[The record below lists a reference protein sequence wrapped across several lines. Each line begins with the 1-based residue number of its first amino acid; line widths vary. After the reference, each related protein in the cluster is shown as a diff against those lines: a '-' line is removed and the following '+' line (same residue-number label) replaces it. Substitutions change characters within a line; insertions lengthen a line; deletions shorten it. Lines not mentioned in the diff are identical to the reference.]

1 MAEEASK
8 LRGLEA
14 RVAALETKFN
24 FLLQFMRR
32 WTEREEEKKKA
43 TISKRQKEIY
53 PALSL
58 SKAAQTLPTPR
69 RPAFHIPRPS
79 RTEPRQFQPLP
90 IPVLQ
95 LYALLIKK
103 KMITPVNQRTR
114 IGPQPKDYNKDL
126 TCEYHQGEVGH
137 TVENCRVLRHR
148 IQDLLDQGV
157 LKFRIEGVI
166 NTIGAEK
173 DEEVDIT
180 STRIPWEPLFHEL
193 KKRGLLP
200 APRAPKESTEAGTC
214 QYHPGAR
221 DHNLQGCEEFKKEV
235 AGLITKGLIR
245 RRGEQPERDCMT
257 IDQLRLSP
265 YEKTNFQ
272 ARMERIEEDF
282 EKFCVRKKER
292 KSWGNSHQP
301 HHWKCP
307 GPIQWSSVMLPKKR
321 SCFRQLRKKIPWN
334 YGMKVISTRESQ
346 PKTKEEVVGNL
357 TSGLGGITR
366 SGRCYTPEELEK
378 RRKEAGKAVEDPV
391 TNNEG
396 SRGRGRRFPPNHQE
410 KALLKVLNEAYVP
423 EDITGPSFENMV
435 TSILV
440 TNQLTFSDDELPPEG
455 RGHTKALYISV
466 KTNDRV
472 VSRVL
477 IDNGSALNVCPLST
491 LEKLD
496 IDPTRVRVNSMVVR
510 AFDGTRREVL
520 GEIDLPVEIG
530 PQVYDIN
537 FQVLRIDSPYNLLL
551 GRPWLHTAGAVP
563 SSLHQKMKLI
573 IGNQL
578 VTILAEE
585 PISIYNDGEIPYIDG
600 CAPEE
605 ASFHS
610 FEFVTV
616 IHRVA
621 AVEPRLSKAGIMVAK
636 EFVKAGFQPGQG
648 LGYANQGRTTIVTL
662 EGNKD
667 KYGLGYTP
675 TRRDRQMA
683 YEARRQRAAAKLKGE
698 KWPERRIAIPHIRTT
713 FPASAMFQ
721 VDEGDVDELALLFTE
736 DLNVNAITT
745 EGDSAAFPVHADQHE
760 EIDLEDFLDEEN
772 LKGYRIDEETLDEDT
787 WEDDDLPDLLPH
799 LMVPRGL
806 DTLEFEIFCEHGDPE
821 SHLRKYREKMALHT
835 NNEFLMISTFHE
847 SLPECAVTW
856 FYQLK
861 NLACWG
867 DLAKAFLDRYRHN
880 IKAPPPN
887 LITTAV
893 AEEEDAGP
901 MVEGLSIHTIAGE
914 EDSTTTP
921 PTRHCQQGEEVKT
934 WTCVPLLQRVS
945 SSNEI
950 TRKTSNDP
958 HVSKIDN
965 KTDCS
970 LDNIDNSDEEIEL
983 PSDILEALERQDEG
997 SKPNIEE
1004 LEIVNLANEG
1014 EEPREVKIGTRCAAE
1029 QKEALIAL
1037 LREFHE
1043 IFAWSYQDMPGLD
1056 TDIVV
1061 HKIPL
1066 KPECKP
1072 VKQAL
1077 RRMKPEVILKI
1088 KEEVE
1093 KQLKAGFLST
1103 VTYSDWVAN
1112 IVPVPKKDG
1121 KVRMCVDYRDLNRAS
1136 PKDNFPLP
1144 HIDTLVDNTAT
1155 NVVFSFMDGFSGYNQ
1170 IKMAEEDKSKTAF
1183 VTHWGTFVYDVMP
1196 FGLKNAGATYQ
1207 RAMVTLFH
1215 DMIHHEIEV
1224 YVDDMIAKS
1233 RTAQDH
1239 LTDLRKLFQRL
1250 KKYQLRL
1257 NPNKCAFGVTSGKLL
1272 GFIVSGR
1279 GIEIDP
1285 AKVQAIRSMPAPKD
1299 RERDPKLLGKEFN
1312 YIARFIAQLTATC
1325 EPLFK
1330 LLRKDVKIKWTED
1343 CQKAFD
1349 KIKEY
1354 LLNPPILVPP
1364 TPGRPLILY
1373 LTVQEA
1379 SMGCMLGQQDETG
1392 KKEQAIYYL
1401 SKKFTEPETRYL
1413 LVEKTCCALAWA
1425 SKKLRQYMLY
1435 YTTWLV
1441 SRMDPIKYIFEKPAL
1456 TGKIARWQITR
1467 PEQLELM
1474 DSEFPDED
1482 VMIVEEDNQG
1492 RWKLYFD
1499 GAANAVGSG
1508 IGAVLVSPKGQQ
1520 TPIAVKLGFDCTNNM
1535 TEYEACIV
1543 GLQAALEF
1551 GAYELEVF
1559 GDSLLIVSQT
1569 NGEWQARDP
1578 KLIPYQR
1585 YISRLI
1591 PKFKYVTFTYTPRA
1605 HNHFADALATL
1616 ASLIKLVEGDDVRP
1630 LRIETRDIPAY
1641 CVCIEECMNVE
1652 AEIDDKPWYYDIK
1665 RFIQDREYPSR
1676 ATENEKKYIRRM
1688 AFQGTASD
1696 MSRRA
1701 INARCIRTA
1710 RTHLPKYL
1718 HTMASPWPF
1727 SAWGMDVI
1735 GAITPKASNG
1745 HEFILVAI
1753 DYFTKWVEACSFKNV
1768 TQVAVTRFVKNNI
1781 ICRYGMPEMLIT
1793 DNASNLNNRMMDQL
1807 CQQFKI
1813 QHHNSAP
1820 YRPKMNGAVEAAN
1833 KNVKKILSK
1842 MTETYKDWHE
1852 HLPYALCAYRT
1863 SVRTSVG
1870 ATPYSL
1876 VYGMEAVLPVEVE
1889 IPSLRILSQT
1899 QLEEAEWA
1907 QARYEQLN
1915 FIDEKEIGGTVPR
1928 TALPETDRKSL
1939 QQEGSTSHFPTRR
1952 SRSEEEEYGPI
1963 RSTRKVRTII

>member
-24 FLLQFMRR
+24 FLLQFIRR

-90 IPVLQ
+90 IPVPQ
-95 LYALLIKK
+95 LYTLLD
-103 KMITPVNQRTR
+103 QEEDDYAC
-114 IGPQPKDYNKDL
+114 QPEDA
-126 TCEYHQGEVGH
+126 
-137 TVENCRVLRHR
+137 VLRHR

-180 STRIPWEPLFHEL
+180 STKIPWEPLFHEL

-235 AGLITKGLIR
+235 AALTR
-245 RRGEQPERDCMT
+245 RQT
-257 IDQLRLSP
+257 S
-265 YEKTNFQ
+265 K

-282 EKFCVRKKER
+282 EKFCERKKEELG
-292 KSWGNSHQP
+292 KLTPATPLEMS
-301 HHWKCP
+301 
-307 GPIQWSSVMLPKKR
+307 GPDPV
-321 SCFRQLRKKIPWN
+321 
-334 YGMKVISTRESQ
+334 VIRYA
-346 PKTKEEVVGNL
+346 TKEKVVL
-357 TSGLGGITR
+357 QTASVSAVQSSEKVPSVVIQVPQPFPYQDSKRIPL
-366 SGRCYTPEELEK
+366 ELWDEILSLLLASESH
-378 RRKEAGKAVEDPV
+378 R
-391 TNNEG
+391 
-396 SRGRGRRFPPNHQE
+396 

-466 KTNDRV
+466 KTNDRI

-648 LGYANQGRTTIVTL
+648 MDWGIPRPEGIVRWPMKPGGKEL
-662 EGNKD
+662 
-667 KYGLGYTP
+667 
-675 TRRDRQMA
+675 
-683 YEARRQRAAAKLKGE
+683 QRSSKERNG
-698 KWPERRIAIPHIRTT
+698 PERKMVIPHIRTT

-745 EGDSAAFPVHADQHE
+745 EGDSAAFPIHADQHE

-772 LKGYRIDEETLDEDT
+772 LKGYRIEEETLDEDT

-799 LMVPRGL
+799 LDGSTRARDPGIRDILRAWRPGISSTEPTRVRG
-806 DTLEFEIFCEHGDPE
+806 
-821 SHLRKYREKMALHT
+821 HLVLSAEEY
-835 NNEFLMISTFHE
+835 
-847 SLPECAVTW
+847 
-856 FYQLK
+856 
-861 NLACWG
+861 ACWG
-867 DLAKAFLDRYRHN
+867 DLARAFLDRYQCNRKAATPPAKDPDNATIAEEGEEPSRHHRQA
-880 IKAPPPN
+880 I
-887 LITTAV
+887 ITTAV
-893 AEEEDAGP
+893 AEEEYAGP

-921 PTRHCQQGEEVKT
+921 PTRHCQQGEGRLHAKPQT
-934 WTCVPLLQRVS
+934 IP
-945 SSNEI
+945 
-950 TRKTSNDP
+950 TSPKLTTKRN
-958 HVSKIDN
+958 
-965 KTDCS
+965 CS

-983 PSDILEALERQDEG
+983 PNDILEALERQDEG

-1004 LEIVNLANEG
+1004 LEIVNLADKG

-1183 VTHWGTFVYDVMP
+1183 ITHWGTFVYDVMP

-1285 AKVQAIRSMPAPKD
+1285 AKTA
-1299 RERDPKLLGKEFN
+1299 REP
-1312 YIARFIAQLTATC
+1312 
-1325 EPLFK
+1325 
-1330 LLRKDVKIKWTED
+1330 
-1343 CQKAFD
+1343 FD

-1441 SRMDPIKYIFEKPAL
+1441 SRNGPDQAIKGQA
-1456 TGKIARWQITR
+1456 IADYLADY
-1467 PEQLELM
+1467 PSEQLELM

-1482 VMIVEEDNQG
+1482 VMTVDEDNHG

-1543 GLQAALEF
+1543 
-1551 GAYELEVF
+1551 
-1559 GDSLLIVSQT
+1559 VSQT

-1585 YISRLI
+1585 YISRLV

-1652 AEIDDKPWYYDIK
+1652 AEIDNKPWRLTDMSSYWWPSTILPSGW
-1665 RFIQDREYPSR
+1665 RHVPSR
-1676 ATENEKKYIRRM
+1676 
-1688 AFQGTASD
+1688 
-1696 MSRRA
+1696 MSLKSR
-1701 INARCIRTA
+1701 
-1710 RTHLPKYL
+1710 
-1718 HTMASPWPF
+1718 SP
-1727 SAWGMDVI
+1727 G
-1735 GAITPKASNG
+1735 
-1745 HEFILVAI
+1745 
-1753 DYFTKWVEACSFKNV
+1753 
-1768 TQVAVTRFVKNNI
+1768 FVKNNI

-1907 QARYEQLN
+1907 SSPLYQRRIERAYNKKAR
-1915 FIDEKEIGGTVPR
+1915 PR
-1928 TALPETDRKSL
+1928 TFQPGDLVLKKRNMALSDPRGKFAPSY
-1939 QQEGSTSHFPTRR
+1939 EGPYVVKKAFSGGAIILADMDGEEFR
-1952 SRSEEEEYGPI
+1952 SPI
-1963 RSTRKVRTII
+1963 NSDSVIKYHV

>member
-1 MAEEASK
+1 MEHENPPFSLHTRGDRGGRASASPVIQYPFDFLREDETGMIIGPFRKQNSKLCHTMLHIVIFAFTIKWRRKASK

-79 RTEPRQFQPLP
+79 RTEPRQVPATANPSPTTICLADQEEDDYARQPEDAYRATAQR
-90 IPVLQ
+90 LQ
-95 LYALLIKK
+95 
-103 KMITPVNQRTR
+103 QR
-114 IGPQPKDYNKDL
+114 PDL
-126 TCEYHQGEVGH
+126 
-137 TVENCRVLRHR
+137 
-148 IQDLLDQGV
+148 
-157 LKFRIEGVI
+157 IEGVI

-282 EKFCVRKKER
+282 EKF
-292 KSWGNSHQP
+292 
-301 HHWKCP
+301 
-307 GPIQWSSVMLPKKR
+307 SSVSAVQSSEKVP
-321 SCFRQLRKKIPWN
+321 SVVIQVPQPFPYQDSKKIPWN
-334 YGMKVISTRESQ
+334 YGMKKRQVLHS
-346 PKTKEEVVGNL
+346 
-357 TSGLGGITR
+357 
-366 SGRCYTPEELEK
+366 PEELEK

-391 TNNEG
+391 KTKAAEEEAADFLRIIK
-396 SRGRGRRFPPNHQE
+396 SSEYSIVKQLSKMPSHISVLSLLLASESHR

-578 VTILAEE
+578 IVQSWDHGSQGIRQGGVSAWARFRL
-585 PISIYNDGEIPYIDG
+585 
-600 CAPEE
+600 C
-605 ASFHS
+605 
-610 FEFVTV
+610 
-616 IHRVA
+616 
-621 AVEPRLSKAGIMVAK
+621 EPRKNHNCDPGGKQRQGMDWGIPRPEGIVRWPMKPGGKELQRSSK
-636 EFVKAGFQPGQG
+636 ERNG
-648 LGYANQGRTTIVTL
+648 L
-662 EGNKD
+662 K
-667 KYGLGYTP
+667 
-675 TRRDRQMA
+675 
-683 YEARRQRAAAKLKGE
+683 
-698 KWPERRIAIPHIRTT
+698 RRIAIPHIRTT

-821 SHLRKYREKMALHT
+821 SHLRKVRGHLVLSAE
-835 NNEFLMISTFHE
+835 E
-847 SLPECAVTW
+847 SCLLGRFGESFP
-856 FYQLK
+856 
-861 NLACWG
+861 G
-867 DLAKAFLDRYRHN
+867 P
-880 IKAPPPN
+880 IPPQHQG
-887 LITTAV
+887 TTTKPHHHHV

-901 MVEGLSIHTIAGE
+901 MVEGLSIHTIAPRRRI
-914 EDSTTTP
+914 P
-921 PTRHCQQGEEVKT
+921 PPHHRPATANREKKSRRGLAYHCYS
-934 WTCVPLLQRVS
+934 VS
-945 SSNEI
+945 QVVMSKRI

-1072 VKQAL
+1072 VKASTATDEARSHFEDQGRGGKAIEGRFPKHSNL
-1077 RRMKPEVILKI
+1077 FGLGSQYSPGA
-1088 KEEVE
+1088 EEGR
-1093 KQLKAGFLST
+1093 KT
-1103 VTYSDWVAN
+1103 
-1112 IVPVPKKDG
+1112 
-1121 KVRMCVDYRDLNRAS
+1121 
-1136 PKDNFPLP
+1136 
-1144 HIDTLVDNTAT
+1144 T

-1285 AKVQAIRSMPAPKD
+1285 AK
-1299 RERDPKLLGKEFN
+1299 
-1312 YIARFIAQLTATC
+1312 LTATC

-1413 LVEKTCCALAWA
+1413 LVEEDVLRTGLGLQEAETVHAL
-1425 SKKLRQYMLY
+1425 LHH
-1435 YTTWLV
+1435 LV
-1441 SRMDPIKYIFEKPAL
+1441 
-1456 TGKIARWQITR
+1456 
-1467 PEQLELM
+1467 
-1474 DSEFPDED
+1474 EFPDED
-1482 VMIVEEDNQG
+1482 VMTVEEDNQG

-1569 NGEWQARDP
+1569 NGEWQGPGSQAHP
-1578 KLIPYQR
+1578 VYQR
-1585 YISRLI
+1585 YISRLS
-1591 PKFKYVTFTYTPRA
+1591 PKVQVCHLHIHPKSSQSLSP
-1605 HNHFADALATL
+1605 DALATL

-1688 AFQGTASD
+1688 AFQFLPE
-1696 MSRRA
+1696 RRDSVQSELMTPPLLA
-1701 INARCIRTA
+1701 IHVQTCHKCQMYQNSKNA
-1710 RTHLPKYL
+1710 PPQYL

-1768 TQVAVTRFVKNNI
+1768 TQVAVTR
-1781 ICRYGMPEMLIT
+1781 Y
-1793 DNASNLNNRMMDQL
+1793 ASSSR
-1807 CQQFKI
+1807 F

-1863 SVRTSVG
+1863 WKKPNG
-1870 ATPYSL
+1870 PK
-1876 VYGMEAVLPVEVE
+1876 P
-1889 IPSLRILSQT
+1889 
-1899 QLEEAEWA
+1899 
-1907 QARYEQLN
+1907 RYEQLN
-1915 FIDEKEIGGTVPR
+1915 FIDEKRLAALCHGQLYQRRIERAYNKKARPR
-1928 TALPETDRKSL
+1928 TFQPGDLVLKKRNMALSDPRGKFAPSY
-1939 QQEGSTSHFPTRR
+1939 EGPYVVKKAFSGGAIILADMDGEEFR
-1952 SRSEEEEYGPI
+1952 SPI
-1963 RSTRKVRTII
+1963 NSDSVIKYHV

>member
-1 MAEEASK
+1 MTKDTSEAEPEGHSNTNATPPRPPTPPKPEGKDSQLDSK
-8 LRGLEA
+8 IDSLEEKIRLIQGLNSFGNTDFSSMSWFPNMTVPPKFKAPEFEKYNGRGDPMIHLQIRMVLTVEEDLSLEGTGRHLPGSI
-14 RVAALETKFN
+14 RVQLPNSSGSVRPSKDG
-24 FLLQFMRR
+24 
-32 WTEREEEKKKA
+32 EEEQRRPSGNMPKEPLLRPDDRDYKMQFFVDLIPVGERIEDALKTKKIVDMTALMALAEQAAKKA
-43 TISKRQKEIY
+43 PTKRKEGDVQMIGRSNGR
-53 PALSL
+53 PR
-58 SKAAQTLPTPR
+58 QVLPT
-69 RPAFHIPRPS
+69 FTMQSVQPRPTPTPAPTQVPAPAPAPQMPA
-79 RTEPRQFQPLP
+79 RPVGNQPNDNRWPRKEPRQFTPLP
-90 IPVLQ
+90 MPMTELYPILIEKNLISPTIPRPYNGAPRKDFNQELNLHRVQ
-95 LYALLIKK
+95 DLIDHGILKFEGLPNITTNPLPNHPEGGVNMVEIEEGNEERILWRRLFYTLEKK
-103 KMITPVNQRTR
+103 RHITPLEAPP
-114 IGPQPKDYNKDL
+114 GPSTGDA
-126 TCEYHQGEVGH
+126 CEYH
-137 TVENCRVLRHR
+137 
-148 IQDLLDQGV
+148 
-157 LKFRIEGVI
+157 
-166 NTIGAEK
+166 
-173 DEEVDIT
+173 
-180 STRIPWEPLFHEL
+180 S
-193 KKRGLLP
+193 
-200 APRAPKESTEAGTC
+200 
-214 QYHPGAR
+214 GAR
-221 DHNLQGCEEFKKEV
+221 GHSLECCEEFKKKITNLMEN
-235 AGLITKGLIR
+235 GLVGREEI
-245 RRGEQPERDCMT
+245 PSER
-257 IDQLRLSP
+257 
-265 YEKTNFQ
+265 
-272 ARMERIEEDF
+272 
-282 EKFCVRKKER
+282 
-292 KSWGNSHQP
+292 SHQP
-301 HHWKCP
+301 EDPSDFDWYAE
-307 GPIQWSSVMLPKKR
+307 L
-321 SCFRQLRKKIPWN
+321 
-334 YGMKVISTRESQ
+334 
-346 PKTKEEVVGNL
+346 NL
-357 TSGLGGITR
+357 DDI
-366 SGRCYTPEELEK
+366 
-378 RRKEAGKAVEDPV
+378 VED
-391 TNNEG
+391 EMD
-396 SRGRGRRFPPNHQE
+396 
-410 KALLKVLNEAYVP
+410 L
-423 EDITGPSFENMV
+423 
-435 TSILV
+435 
-440 TNQLTFSDDELPPEG
+440 
-455 RGHTKALYISV
+455 
-466 KTNDRV
+466 
-472 VSRVL
+472 
-477 IDNGSALNVCPLST
+477 DNL
-491 LEKLD
+491 
-496 IDPTRVRVNSMVVR
+496 
-510 AFDGTRREVL
+510 
-520 GEIDLPVEIG
+520 
-530 PQVYDIN
+530 Q
-537 FQVLRIDSPYNLLL
+537 
-551 GRPWLHTAGAVP
+551 
-563 SSLHQKMKLI
+563 
-573 IGNQL
+573 
-578 VTILAEE
+578 
-585 PISIYNDGEIPYIDG
+585 
-600 CAPEE
+600 
-605 ASFHS
+605 
-610 FEFVTV
+610 
-616 IHRVA
+616 
-621 AVEPRLSKAGIMVAK
+621 
-636 EFVKAGFQPGQG
+636 
-648 LGYANQGRTTIVTL
+648 
-662 EGNKD
+662 
-667 KYGLGYTP
+667 
-675 TRRDRQMA
+675 
-683 YEARRQRAAAKLKGE
+683 
-698 KWPERRIAIPHIRTT
+698 
-713 FPASAMFQ
+713 
-721 VDEGDVDELALLFTE
+721 DEGADWGYFMEDDTDEWKDVDFTKLFQFTY
-736 DLNVNAITT
+736 LIVPP
-745 EGDSAAFPVHADQHE
+745 GF
-760 EIDLEDFLDEEN
+760 
-772 LKGYRIDEETLDEDT
+772 ET
-787 WEDDDLPDLLPH
+787 P
-799 LMVPRGL
+799 
-806 DTLEFEIFCEHGDPE
+806 EFEIFYENGDPE
-821 SHLRKYREKMALHT
+821 VHLQKYGEKMALHLE
-835 NNEFLMISTFHE
+835 NELLMISVFPE
-847 SLPECAVTW
+847 SLSKQAAAWKMKSPTSSLTREWDEVIVE
-856 FYQLK
+856 
-861 NLACWG
+861 
-867 DLAKAFLDRYRHN
+867 
-880 IKAPPPN
+880 IKEEPSVLSLPA
-887 LITTAV
+887 LTEG
-893 AEEEDAGP
+893 EEE
-901 MVEGLSIHTIAGE
+901 
-914 EDSTTTP
+914 
-921 PTRHCQQGEEVKT
+921 EEVKPLPPAKDPDNAT
-934 WTCVPLLQRVS
+934 IAEEGEGATQGTTAKQSSPPPLLKK
-945 SSNEI
+945 NM
-950 TRKTSNDP
+950 
-958 HVSKIDN
+958 
-965 KTDCS
+965 
-970 LDNIDNSDEEIEL
+970 L
-983 PSDILEALERQDEG
+983 ALWL
-997 SKPNIEE
+997 K
-1004 LEIVNLANEG
+1004 
-1014 EEPREVKIGTRCAAE
+1014 EPREVKIGTRCAAE

-1183 VTHWGTFVYDVMP
+1183 ITHWGTFVYDVMP

-1285 AKVQAIRSMPAPKD
+1285 AKVQAIRSMPAPKTEKEI
-1299 RERDPKLLGKEFN
+1299 RSFLGRIN

-1343 CQKAFD
+1343 CQRAFD

-1456 TGKIARWQITR
+1456 TGKIARWQVLLSEFDILFVAR
-1467 PEQLELM
+1467 KAIKGQAIADYLADYPSEQLELM

-1482 VMIVEEDNQG
+1482 VMTVDEDNHG

-1585 YISRLI
+1585 YISRLV

-1652 AEIDDKPWYYDIK
+1652 AEIDNKPWYYDIK

-1676 ATENEKKYIRRM
+1676 ATENEKKVHQKDGLPEMHAGLMGAHANGPFLARKIM
-1688 AFQGTASD
+1688 
-1696 MSRRA
+1696 RA
-1701 INARCIRTA
+1701 GYYWLTMERDCIRHVQTCHKCQMYQNSKNA
-1710 RTHLPKYL
+1710 PPQYL

-1781 ICRYGMPEMLIT
+1781 ICRYGMPEDAHHRQCFQPKQPHDGSAMPAVQ
-1793 DNASNLNNRMMDQL
+1793 DPAPQL
-1807 CQQFKI
+1807 CSIPSEDERSPPALRFVCLPNVSEDI
-1813 QHHNSAP
+1813 RWSHPLLSGVWDGSSTTSRSGDPFFENPVTNSAG
-1820 YRPKMNGAVEAAN
+1820 RSLNGPK
-1833 KNVKKILSK
+1833 
-1842 MTETYKDWHE
+1842 
-1852 HLPYALCAYRT
+1852 P
-1863 SVRTSVG
+1863 
-1870 ATPYSL
+1870 
-1876 VYGMEAVLPVEVE
+1876 
-1889 IPSLRILSQT
+1889 
-1899 QLEEAEWA
+1899 
-1907 QARYEQLN
+1907 RYEQLN
-1915 FIDEKEIGGTVPR
+1915 FIDEKRLAALCHGQLYQRRIERAYNKKARPR
-1928 TALPETDRKSL
+1928 TFQPGDLVLKKRNMALSDPRGKFAPSY
-1939 QQEGSTSHFPTRR
+1939 EGPYVVKKAFSGGAIILADMDGEEFR
-1952 SRSEEEEYGPI
+1952 SPI
-1963 RSTRKVRTII
+1963 NSDSVIKYHV

>member
-1 MAEEASK
+1 MAGETSGPGPSEQEI
-8 LRGLEA
+8 RM
-14 RVAALETKFN
+14 VALERKFDE
-24 FLLQFMRR
+24 LLSFVQLIAKRN
-32 WTEREEEKKKA
+32 TEDENQRKEDDKDTSEAEPEGHSNTNATPPRPPTPPKPEGKDSQLDSKIDSLEEKIRLIQGLNSFGNTDFSSMSWFPNMTVPPKFKAPEFEKYNGRGDPMIHLQMYCRKMAPYADNEPLLIQTFQDTLTGNAAEWYSQLKKISHWKELADTFLAQYGFNSQIAPDRFDLQRMEKKSNENLQGICPKFFVDLIPVGDRIEDALKTKKIVDMTALMALAEQAAKKA
-43 TISKRQKEIY
+43 PTKRKEGDVQMIGRNNGR
-53 PALSL
+53 PR
-58 SKAAQTLPTPR
+58 QVLPTFTMQP
-69 RPAFHIPRPS
+69 IQPRPIQAPAPTQAPAPAPAPQMPA
-79 RTEPRQFQPLP
+79 RPEGNQPNDNRWLRKEPRQFTPLP
-90 IPVLQ
+90 MPMTE
-95 LYALLIKK
+95 LYPILIEKSLISPIVPK
-103 KMITPVNQRTR
+103 PYN
-114 IGPQPKDYNKDL
+114 GPQRRDFNPNSACDF
-126 TCEYHQGEVGH
+126 HFGEVGH
-137 TVENCRVLRHR
+137 TVENCGQLRHR
-148 IQDLLDQGV
+148 VQDLIDHGV
-157 LKFRIEGVI
+157 LKFEGLPNITTNPLPKHPEGGVNMVEVEEGNEESI
-166 NTIGAEK
+166 AWRRLFYTLEKQKHITPLDAPPGPSTGDSCEYHSGARGHSLDFVNQMTPPSSTGTRRSIWMTSWKTRWISITYK
-173 DEEVDIT
+173 DEEADWGYFMEDDTDEWRDVD
-180 STRIPWEPLFHEL
+180 L
-193 KKRGLLP
+193 
-200 APRAPKESTEAGTC
+200 TEFF
-214 QYHPGAR
+214 QFPYLIVPPG
-221 DHNLQGCEEFKKEV
+221 
-235 AGLITKGLIR
+235 
-245 RRGEQPERDCMT
+245 
-257 IDQLRLSP
+257 
-265 YEKTNFQ
+265 
-272 ARMERIEEDF
+272 
-282 EKFCVRKKER
+282 
-292 KSWGNSHQP
+292 
-301 HHWKCP
+301 
-307 GPIQWSSVMLPKKR
+307 
-321 SCFRQLRKKIPWN
+321 
-334 YGMKVISTRESQ
+334 
-346 PKTKEEVVGNL
+346 
-357 TSGLGGITR
+357 
-366 SGRCYTPEELEK
+366 
-378 RRKEAGKAVEDPV
+378 
-391 TNNEG
+391 
-396 SRGRGRRFPPNHQE
+396 
-410 KALLKVLNEAYVP
+410 
-423 EDITGPSFENMV
+423 
-435 TSILV
+435 
-440 TNQLTFSDDELPPEG
+440 
-455 RGHTKALYISV
+455 
-466 KTNDRV
+466 
-472 VSRVL
+472 
-477 IDNGSALNVCPLST
+477 
-491 LEKLD
+491 
-496 IDPTRVRVNSMVVR
+496 
-510 AFDGTRREVL
+510 
-520 GEIDLPVEIG
+520 
-530 PQVYDIN
+530 
-537 FQVLRIDSPYNLLL
+537 
-551 GRPWLHTAGAVP
+551 
-563 SSLHQKMKLI
+563 
-573 IGNQL
+573 
-578 VTILAEE
+578 
-585 PISIYNDGEIPYIDG
+585 
-600 CAPEE
+600 
-605 ASFHS
+605 
-610 FEFVTV
+610 FVT
-616 IHRVA
+616 
-621 AVEPRLSKAGIMVAK
+621 P
-636 EFVKAGFQPGQG
+636 
-648 LGYANQGRTTIVTL
+648 
-662 EGNKD
+662 
-667 KYGLGYTP
+667 
-675 TRRDRQMA
+675 
-683 YEARRQRAAAKLKGE
+683 
-698 KWPERRIAIPHIRTT
+698 
-713 FPASAMFQ
+713 
-721 VDEGDVDELALLFTE
+721 
-736 DLNVNAITT
+736 
-745 EGDSAAFPVHADQHE
+745 
-760 EIDLEDFLDEEN
+760 
-772 LKGYRIDEETLDEDT
+772 
-787 WEDDDLPDLLPH
+787 
-799 LMVPRGL
+799 
-806 DTLEFEIFCEHGDPE
+806 EFEIFYEDGDPE
-821 SHLRKYREKMALHT
+821 VHLQKYGEKMALHLE
-835 NNEFLMISTFHE
+835 NELLMISVFPE
-847 SLPECAVTW
+847 SLSKQTAAW
-856 FYQLK
+856 FYQLR
-861 NLACWG
+861 NLTGWD
-867 DLAKAFLDRYRHN
+867 DLVRVFLERYRFNPHSILEYLGLKKDEEPYIIPDPGRKKRKSSRHHQPKN
-880 IKAPPPN
+880 PATSSPPP
-887 LITTAV
+887 L

-901 MVEGLSIHTIAGE
+901 MVEGFEHPHHCTGGGGFHHHTTDPPLPTGRRSQDVDLRTIA
-914 EDSTTTP
+914 TA
-921 PTRHCQQGEEVKT
+921 C
-934 WTCVPLLQRVS
+934 L
-945 SSNEI
+945 EI

-1056 TDIVV
+1056 TDIV
-1061 HKIPL
+1061 
-1066 KPECKP
+1066 
-1072 VKQAL
+1072 
-1077 RRMKPEVILKI
+1077 I

-1215 DMIHHEIEV
+1215 DMIHHEIE
-1224 YVDDMIAKS
+1224 
-1233 RTAQDH
+1233 
-1239 LTDLRKLFQRL
+1239 
-1250 KKYQLRL
+1250 KYQLRL

-1285 AKVQAIRSMPAPKD
+1285 AKVQAIRSMPAPKTEKEI
-1299 RERDPKLLGKEFN
+1299 RSFLGRIN

-1441 SRMDPIKYIFEKPAL
+1441 SRMDPIKRSRDKA
-1456 TGKIARWQITR
+1456 IADYLADY
-1467 PEQLELM
+1467 PSEQLELM

-1482 VMIVEEDNQG
+1482 VMTVEEDNQG

-1569 NGEWQARDP
+1569 NGEWQGSG
-1578 KLIPYQR
+1578 IP
-1585 YISRLI
+1585 SSS
-1591 PKFKYVTFTYTPRA
+1591 P

-1688 AFQGTASD
+1688 AFQFFLSGEILYKRTHDATLLRCVD
-1696 MSRRA
+1696 AEEANRLIQEMHAGLMGAHANGPFLARKIMRA
-1701 INARCIRTA
+1701 GYYWLTMERDCIRHVQTCHKCQMYQNSKNA
-1710 RTHLPKYL
+1710 PPQYL

-1745 HEFILVAI
+1745 HEFIL
-1753 DYFTKWVEACSFKNV
+1753 
-1768 TQVAVTRFVKNNI
+1768 VTRFVKNNI

-1915 FIDEKEIGGTVPR
+1915 FIDEKR
-1928 TALPETDRKSL
+1928 LAALCHGQLYQRTDRKSL

>member
-1 MAEEASK
+1 MAGETSGPGPSEQEI
-8 LRGLEA
+8 RM
-14 RVAALETKFN
+14 VALERKFDELLSFVQLIAKRN
-24 FLLQFMRR
+24 TDDENQRKEDDKDTSEAEPEGHSNTNATPPRPPTPPKPEGKDSQLDSKIDSLEEKIRLIQGLNSFGNTDFSSMSWFPNMTVPPKFKAPEFEKYNGRGDPMIHLQMYCRKMAPYADNEPLLIQTFQDTLTGNAAEWYSQLKKISHWKELADTFLAQYGFNSQIAPDRFDLQRMEKKSNETFREYAQR
-32 WTEREEEKKKA
+32 WREKAARARPPLDEREMIKIFVDTLKNPYFDRMMGLQMQFFVDLIPVGERIEDALKTKKIVDMTALMALAEQAAKKA
-43 TISKRQKEIY
+43 PTKRKEGDVQMIGRSNGR
-53 PALSL
+53 PR
-58 SKAAQTLPTPR
+58 QILPT
-69 RPAFHIPRPS
+69 FTMQSVQPRPTPTPAPTQVPAPAPAPQVPA
-79 RTEPRQFQPLP
+79 RPVGNQPNDNRWPRKELRQFTPLP
-90 IPVLQ
+90 MPLTE
-95 LYALLIKK
+95 LYPILIEKSL
-103 KMITPVNQRTR
+103 ISPIVPRPYN
-114 IGPQPKDYNKDL
+114 GPQRRDFNPNS
-126 TCEYHQGEVGH
+126 TCDFHFGEVGH
-137 TVENCRVLRHR
+137 TVENCGQLKHRV
-148 IQDLLDQGV
+148 QDLIDHGV
-157 LKFRIEGVI
+157 LKFEGLPNITTNPLPNHPEGGVNMVEIEEGNEERI
-166 NTIGAEK
+166 AW
-173 DEEVDIT
+173 
-180 STRIPWEPLFHEL
+180 RRLFYTLE
-193 KKRGLLP
+193 KKRHITPLD
-200 APRAPKESTEAGTC
+200 APPGPSTGDACE
-214 QYHPGAR
+214 YHSGAR
-221 DHNLQGCEEFKKEV
+221 GHSLECCEEFKKKITNLMEN
-235 AGLITKGLIR
+235 GLVGR
-245 RRGEQPERDCMT
+245 
-257 IDQLRLSP
+257 
-265 YEKTNFQ
+265 
-272 ARMERIEEDF
+272 EEIP
-282 EKFCVRKKER
+282 
-292 KSWGNSHQP
+292 S
-301 HHWKCP
+301 
-307 GPIQWSSVMLPKKR
+307 KR
-321 SCFRQLRKKIPWN
+321 SRQPDDPSEFDWYAEI
-334 YGMKVISTRESQ
+334 
-346 PKTKEEVVGNL
+346 NL
-357 TSGLGGITR
+357 DDI
-366 SGRCYTPEELEK
+366 
-378 RRKEAGKAVEDPV
+378 VED
-391 TNNEG
+391 EMD
-396 SRGRGRRFPPNHQE
+396 
-410 KALLKVLNEAYVP
+410 L
-423 EDITGPSFENMV
+423 
-435 TSILV
+435 
-440 TNQLTFSDDELPPEG
+440 
-455 RGHTKALYISV
+455 
-466 KTNDRV
+466 
-472 VSRVL
+472 
-477 IDNGSALNVCPLST
+477 DNLQ
-491 LEKLD
+491 D
-496 IDPTRVRVNSMVVR
+496 
-510 AFDGTRREVL
+510 
-520 GEIDLPVEIG
+520 
-530 PQVYDIN
+530 
-537 FQVLRIDSPYNLLL
+537 
-551 GRPWLHTAGAVP
+551 
-563 SSLHQKMKLI
+563 
-573 IGNQL
+573 
-578 VTILAEE
+578 
-585 PISIYNDGEIPYIDG
+585 
-600 CAPEE
+600 EE
-605 ASFHS
+605 ADWGYFMEDDTDEWRDVD
-610 FEFVTV
+610 FTEFFQFPCLIVPPGFVT
-616 IHRVA
+616 
-621 AVEPRLSKAGIMVAK
+621 P
-636 EFVKAGFQPGQG
+636 
-648 LGYANQGRTTIVTL
+648 
-662 EGNKD
+662 
-667 KYGLGYTP
+667 
-675 TRRDRQMA
+675 
-683 YEARRQRAAAKLKGE
+683 
-698 KWPERRIAIPHIRTT
+698 
-713 FPASAMFQ
+713 
-721 VDEGDVDELALLFTE
+721 
-736 DLNVNAITT
+736 
-745 EGDSAAFPVHADQHE
+745 
-760 EIDLEDFLDEEN
+760 
-772 LKGYRIDEETLDEDT
+772 
-787 WEDDDLPDLLPH
+787 
-799 LMVPRGL
+799 
-806 DTLEFEIFCEHGDPE
+806 EFEIFYEDGDPE
-821 SHLRKYREKMALHT
+821 LRNLTGWDDLVRV
-835 NNEFLMISTFHE
+835 FLE
-847 SLPECAVTW
+847 
-856 FYQLK
+856 
-861 NLACWG
+861 
-867 DLAKAFLDRYRHN
+867 RYRFNPHSILEYLGLKKDEEPYIIPDPGVGEVIVE
-880 IKAPPPN
+880 IKEEPRACHPYQALTEGRRKKRKVEHPHHCRGGGFHHHTTDPPLPTGRRSQDVD
-887 LITTAV
+887 LR
-893 AEEEDAGP
+893 
-901 MVEGLSIHTIAGE
+901 TIA
-914 EDSTTTP
+914 TA
-921 PTRHCQQGEEVKT
+921 CLEVAMSK
-934 WTCVPLLQRVS
+934 R
-945 SSNEI
+945 I

-983 PSDILEALERQDEG
+983 PNDILEALERQDEG

-1004 LEIVNLANEG
+1004 LEIVNLADKG

-1077 RRMKPEVILKI
+1077 RRNEARSHFEDQGRGGKAIEGRFPKHSNLFGLGSQYSPGA
-1088 KEEVE
+1088 E
-1093 KQLKAGFLST
+1093 KGRKT
-1103 VTYSDWVAN
+1103 
-1112 IVPVPKKDG
+1112 
-1121 KVRMCVDYRDLNRAS
+1121 
-1136 PKDNFPLP
+1136 
-1144 HIDTLVDNTAT
+1144 T

-1183 VTHWGTFVYDVMP
+1183 ITHWGTFVYDVMP

-1239 LTDLRKLFQRL
+1239 LTDLRKFVPTTEEVSAPIEPEQVL
-1250 KKYQLRL
+1250 LR
-1257 NPNKCAFGVTSGKLL
+1257 
-1272 GFIVSGR
+1272 
-1279 GIEIDP
+1279 
-1285 AKVQAIRSMPAPKD
+1285 
-1299 RERDPKLLGKEFN
+1299 
-1312 YIARFIAQLTATC
+1312 TC

-1343 CQKAFD
+1343 CQRAFD

-1456 TGKIARWQITR
+1456 TGKIARWQVLLSEFDILFVAR
-1467 PEQLELM
+1467 KAIKGQAIADYLADYPSEQLELM

-1482 VMIVEEDNQG
+1482 VMTVDEDNHG

-1543 GLQAALEF
+1543 
-1551 GAYELEVF
+1551 
-1559 GDSLLIVSQT
+1559 VSQT

-1585 YISRLI
+1585 YISRLV

-1652 AEIDDKPWYYDIK
+1652 AEIDNKPWYYDIK
-1665 RFIQDREYPSR
+1665 HFIQDREYPPR

-1688 AFQGTASD
+1688 AFQFFLSGEILYKRTHDATLLRCVDAEEANRLIQEMHAGLMGAHANGPFLARKIMRAGLLLVDNGERTASD

-1701 INARCIRTA
+1701 INAR
-1710 RTHLPKYL
+1710 
-1718 HTMASPWPF
+1718 S
-1727 SAWGMDVI
+1727 
-1735 GAITPKASNG
+1735 
-1745 HEFILVAI
+1745 I

-1915 FIDEKEIGGTVPR
+1915 FIDEKRLAALCHGQLYQRRIERAYNKKARPR
-1928 TALPETDRKSL
+1928 TFQPGDLVLKKRNMALSDPRGKFAPSY
-1939 QQEGSTSHFPTRR
+1939 EGPYVVKKAFSGGAIILADMDGEEFR
-1952 SRSEEEEYGPI
+1952 SPI
-1963 RSTRKVRTII
+1963 NSDSVIKYHV

>member
-1 MAEEASK
+1 
-8 LRGLEA
+8 
-14 RVAALETKFN
+14 
-24 FLLQFMRR
+24 
-32 WTEREEEKKKA
+32 
-43 TISKRQKEIY
+43 
-53 PALSL
+53 
-58 SKAAQTLPTPR
+58 
-69 RPAFHIPRPS
+69 
-79 RTEPRQFQPLP
+79 
-90 IPVLQ
+90 
-95 LYALLIKK
+95 
-103 KMITPVNQRTR
+103 
-114 IGPQPKDYNKDL
+114 
-126 TCEYHQGEVGH
+126 
-137 TVENCRVLRHR
+137 
-148 IQDLLDQGV
+148 
-157 LKFRIEGVI
+157 
-166 NTIGAEK
+166 
-173 DEEVDIT
+173 
-180 STRIPWEPLFHEL
+180 
-193 KKRGLLP
+193 
-200 APRAPKESTEAGTC
+200 
-214 QYHPGAR
+214 
-221 DHNLQGCEEFKKEV
+221 
-235 AGLITKGLIR
+235 
-245 RRGEQPERDCMT
+245 MT

-282 EKFCVRKKER
+282 EKFCERKKEELGKLTPATPLEMSGPDPVVIR
-292 KSWGNSHQP
+292 YVTKEKVVLQTASVSAVQSSEKVPSVVIQVPQP
-301 HHWKCP
+301 FP
-307 GPIQWSSVMLPKKR
+307 YQDS
-321 SCFRQLRKKIPWN
+321 KKIPWN

-357 TSGLGGITR
+357 TSWARWNYQKRQVLHSGRAREKEER
-366 SGRCYTPEELEK
+366 SGK
-378 RRKEAGKAVEDPV
+378 GSGGSHK
-391 TNNEG
+391 NEG
-396 SRGRGRRFPPNHQE
+396 SRGGGRRFPPNHQE

-806 DTLEFEIFCEHGDPE
+806 DTLELEIFCEHGDPE
-821 SHLRKYREKMALHT
+821 SHLRK
-835 NNEFLMISTFHE
+835 I
-847 SLPECAVTW
+847 LPVGEIWRKLSWTDTATTS
-856 FYQLK
+856 
-861 NLACWG
+861 
-867 DLAKAFLDRYRHN
+867 RHHHQS
-880 IKAPPPN
+880 
-887 LITTAV
+887 LITTATV

-901 MVEGLSIHTIAGE
+901 MVEGLSIHTITEE

-921 PTRHCQQGEEVKT
+921 PTRHCQQGEEAKT

-958 HVSKIDN
+958 HVSEINN

-983 PSDILEALERQDEG
+983 PNDILEALERQDEG

-1088 KEEVE
+1088 KEGSGKAVE
-1093 KQLKAGFLST
+1093 GRFPKHSNLFGLGSQ
-1103 VTYSDWVAN
+1103 YSPGAEEGR
-1112 IVPVPKKDG
+1112 K
-1121 KVRMCVDYRDLNRAS
+1121 
-1136 PKDNFPLP
+1136 
-1144 HIDTLVDNTAT
+1144 TT

-1215 DMIHHEIEV
+1215 DMIHHEIE
-1224 YVDDMIAKS
+1224 
-1233 RTAQDH
+1233 
-1239 LTDLRKLFQRL
+1239 
-1250 KKYQLRL
+1250 KYQLRL

-1285 AKVQAIRSMPAPKD
+1285 AK
-1299 RERDPKLLGKEFN
+1299 
-1312 YIARFIAQLTATC
+1312 LTATC

-1413 LVEKTCCALAWA
+1413 LVEKDVLRTGLGLQEAETVHALLHHLVGIPDGPNQIIRP
-1425 SKKLRQYMLY
+1425 SK
-1435 YTTWLV
+1435 
-1441 SRMDPIKYIFEKPAL
+1441 
-1456 TGKIARWQITR
+1456 
-1467 PEQLELM
+1467 LELM

-1688 AFQGTASD
+1688 AFQFFLSGEILYKRTHDATLLRCVD
-1696 MSRRA
+1696 AEEANQLIQEMHAGLMGAHANGPFLARKIMRA
-1701 INARCIRTA
+1701 GYYWLTMERDCIRHVQTCHKCQMYQNSKNA
-1710 RTHLPKYL
+1710 PPQYL

-1915 FIDEKEIGGTVPR
+1915 FIDEKRLAALCHGQLYQRRIERAYNKKARPR
-1928 TALPETDRKSL
+1928 TFQPGDLVLKKRNMALSDPRGKFAPSY
-1939 QQEGSTSHFPTRR
+1939 EGPYVVKKAFSGGAIILADMDGEEFR
-1952 SRSEEEEYGPI
+1952 SPI
-1963 RSTRKVRTII
+1963 NSDSVIKYHV

>member
-1 MAEEASK
+1 MRTKGRKTTKIPMKQNRKGIPTPTPLHQGRRRHQSQRGKTPSLDSKIDSLEEKIRLIQGLNSFGNTDFSSMSWFPNMTVPPKFKAPEFEKYNGRGDPMIHLQMYCRKMAPYADNEPLLIQTFQDTLTGNAAEWYSQLKKISHWKELADTFLAQYGFNSQIAPDRFDLQRMEK
-8 LRGLEA
+8 KSNETFREYAQRWREKAA
-14 RVAALETKFN
+14 RARPPLD
-24 FLLQFMRR
+24 
-32 WTEREEEKKKA
+32 EREMIKIFVDTLKNPYFDRMMGLQMQFFVDLIPVGDRIEDALKTKKIVDMTALMALAEQAAKKA
-43 TISKRQKEIY
+43 PTKRKEGDVQMIG
-53 PALSL
+53 
-58 SKAAQTLPTPR
+58 R
-69 RPAFHIPRPS
+69 NNGR
-79 RTEPRQFQPLP
+79 PRQ
-90 IPVLQ
+90 
-95 LYALLIKK
+95 
-103 KMITPVNQRTR
+103 
-114 IGPQPKDYNKDL
+114 
-126 TCEYHQGEVGH
+126 EVGH
-137 TVENCRVLRHR
+137 TVENCGQLRHR
-148 IQDLLDQGV
+148 VQDLIDHGV
-157 LKFRIEGVI
+157 LKFEGLP
-166 NTIGAEK
+166 N
-173 DEEVDIT
+173 IT
-180 STRIPWEPLFHEL
+180 TNPLPKHPEGGVNMVEDAPPGPSTGDSCE
-193 KKRGLLP
+193 
-200 APRAPKESTEAGTC
+200 
-214 QYHPGAR
+214 YHSGAR
-221 DHNLQGCEEFKKEV
+221 GHSLDCCEEFKKKVTNLMENGIV
-235 AGLITKGLIR
+235 GREEIPSKGSR
-245 RRGEQPERDCMT
+245 QPDDPSEFDWYAE
-257 IDQLRLSP
+257 I
-265 YEKTNFQ
+265 
-272 ARMERIEEDF
+272 
-282 EKFCVRKKER
+282 
-292 KSWGNSHQP
+292 
-301 HHWKCP
+301 
-307 GPIQWSSVMLPKKR
+307 
-321 SCFRQLRKKIPWN
+321 
-334 YGMKVISTRESQ
+334 
-346 PKTKEEVVGNL
+346 NL
-357 TSGLGGITR
+357 DDI
-366 SGRCYTPEELEK
+366 
-378 RRKEAGKAVEDPV
+378 VED
-391 TNNEG
+391 EMD
-396 SRGRGRRFPPNHQE
+396 
-410 KALLKVLNEAYVP
+410 L
-423 EDITGPSFENMV
+423 
-435 TSILV
+435 
-440 TNQLTFSDDELPPEG
+440 
-455 RGHTKALYISV
+455 
-466 KTNDRV
+466 
-472 VSRVL
+472 
-477 IDNGSALNVCPLST
+477 DNLQ
-491 LEKLD
+491 D
-496 IDPTRVRVNSMVVR
+496 
-510 AFDGTRREVL
+510 
-520 GEIDLPVEIG
+520 
-530 PQVYDIN
+530 
-537 FQVLRIDSPYNLLL
+537 
-551 GRPWLHTAGAVP
+551 
-563 SSLHQKMKLI
+563 
-573 IGNQL
+573 
-578 VTILAEE
+578 
-585 PISIYNDGEIPYIDG
+585 
-600 CAPEE
+600 EE
-605 ASFHS
+605 ADWGYFMEDDTDEWRDVDLTE
-610 FEFVTV
+610 FFQFPYLIMPPGFVT
-616 IHRVA
+616 
-621 AVEPRLSKAGIMVAK
+621 P
-636 EFVKAGFQPGQG
+636 
-648 LGYANQGRTTIVTL
+648 
-662 EGNKD
+662 
-667 KYGLGYTP
+667 
-675 TRRDRQMA
+675 
-683 YEARRQRAAAKLKGE
+683 
-698 KWPERRIAIPHIRTT
+698 
-713 FPASAMFQ
+713 
-721 VDEGDVDELALLFTE
+721 
-736 DLNVNAITT
+736 
-745 EGDSAAFPVHADQHE
+745 
-760 EIDLEDFLDEEN
+760 
-772 LKGYRIDEETLDEDT
+772 
-787 WEDDDLPDLLPH
+787 
-799 LMVPRGL
+799 
-806 DTLEFEIFCEHGDPE
+806 EFEIFYEDGDPE
-821 SHLRKYREKMALHT
+821 LRNLTGWDDLVRV
-835 NNEFLMISTFHE
+835 FLE
-847 SLPECAVTW
+847 
-856 FYQLK
+856 
-861 NLACWG
+861 
-867 DLAKAFLDRYRHN
+867 RYRFNPHS
-880 IKAPPPN
+880 ILEYLGLKKDEEPYIIPDPGGKKRKSRHHHQTSSS
-887 LITTAV
+887 TTTI

-901 MVEGLSIHTIAGE
+901 MVEGLSIHTITEE

-921 PTRHCQQGEEVKT
+921 PTRHCQQGEGSPRRGLAYH
-934 WTCVPLLQRVS
+934 CYSVS
-945 SSNEI
+945 QVAMSKRI

-1066 KPECKP
+1066 KARM
-1072 VKQAL
+1072 QA
-1077 RRMKPEVILKI
+1077 R
-1088 KEEVE
+1088 
-1093 KQLKAGFLST
+1093 QTS
-1103 VTYSDWVAN
+1103 
-1112 IVPVPKKDG
+1112 
-1121 KVRMCVDYRDLNRAS
+1121 
-1136 PKDNFPLP
+1136 
-1144 HIDTLVDNTAT
+1144 TAT
-1155 NVVFSFMDGFSGYNQ
+1155 DEARSHFEDQGRGGKAIEGRFPKHSNLFGLGSQYSPGAEEGRKSQNQRTSYSHSWTDSQGYNQ

-1215 DMIHHEIEV
+1215 DMIHHEIE
-1224 YVDDMIAKS
+1224 
-1233 RTAQDH
+1233 
-1239 LTDLRKLFQRL
+1239 
-1250 KKYQLRL
+1250 KYQLRL

-1285 AKVQAIRSMPAPKD
+1285 AKVQAIRSMPAPKTEKEI
-1299 RERDPKLLGKEFN
+1299 RSFLGRIN

-1401 SKKFTEPETRYL
+1401 SKKFTEPGDPRSRDKAIADYL
-1413 LVEKTCCALAWA
+1413 ADYP
-1425 SKKLRQYMLY
+1425 S
-1435 YTTWLV
+1435 
-1441 SRMDPIKYIFEKPAL
+1441 
-1456 TGKIARWQITR
+1456 
-1467 PEQLELM
+1467 EQLELM

-1688 AFQGTASD
+1688 AFQFFLE
-1696 MSRRA
+1696 RRDSVQTELMTPPSCDVHVQTCHKCQMYQNSK
-1701 INARCIRTA
+1701 NA
-1710 RTHLPKYL
+1710 PPQYL

-1753 DYFTKWVEACSFKNV
+1753 DYFTKTTSSAG
-1768 TQVAVTRFVKNNI
+1768 
-1781 ICRYGMPEMLIT
+1781 YGMPEMLIT

-1915 FIDEKEIGGTVPR
+1915 FIDEKRLAALCHGQLYQRRIERAYNKKARPR
-1928 TALPETDRKSL
+1928 TFQPGDLVLKKRNMALSDPRGKFAPSY
-1939 QQEGSTSHFPTRR
+1939 EGPYVVKKAFSGGAIILADMDGEEFR
-1952 SRSEEEEYGPI
+1952 SPI
-1963 RSTRKVRTII
+1963 NSDSVIKYHV

>member
-24 FLLQFMRR
+24 FLLQFIPCQR
-32 WTEREEEKKKA
+32 WPRLYQLQEGQPSTFLGRPGQSLGN
-43 TISKRQKEIY
+43 SK
-53 PALSL
+53 
-58 SKAAQTLPTPR
+58 
-69 RPAFHIPRPS
+69 
-79 RTEPRQFQPLP
+79 PLP
-90 IPVLQ
+90 IPVSQ
-95 LYALLIKK
+95 LYTLLVKK
-103 KMITPVNQRTR
+103 KMITPVGQRTR

-166 NTIGAEK
+166 NAIGQGWK
-173 DEEVDIT
+173 
-180 STRIPWEPLFHEL
+180 EL
-193 KKRGLLP
+193 K
-200 APRAPKESTEAGTC
+200 
-214 QYHPGAR
+214 
-221 DHNLQGCEEFKKEV
+221 
-235 AGLITKGLIR
+235 
-245 RRGEQPERDCMT
+245 
-257 IDQLRLSP
+257 
-265 YEKTNFQ
+265 
-272 ARMERIEEDF
+272 EDF
-282 EKFCVRKKER
+282 EEFCEKEER
-292 KSWGNSHQP
+292 RIGEAHTSHTTGDVQS
-301 HHWKCP
+301 
-307 GPIQWSSVMLPKKR
+307 PIQWSSNTLPKKR
-321 SCFRQLRKKIPWN
+321 SCFRQL
-334 YGMKVISTRESQ
+334 Q
-346 PKTKEEVVGNL
+346 
-357 TSGLGGITR
+357 

-378 RRKEAGKAVEDPV
+378 RRKEIGKTVEDPAKTKV
-391 TNNEG
+391 AEDEAADFLRIIK
-396 SRGRGRRFPPNHQE
+396 SSEYSVVKQLSKMPSHISVL
-410 KALLKVLNEAYVP
+410 ALLLASESSQESSTERCLNEAYVP
-423 EDITGPSFENMV
+423 EDITGPSFENMGANRQWV
-435 TSILV
+435 SSKRMPSVNLGKARHRPHSCEG
-440 TNQLTFSDDELPPEG
+440 QLAWSYELSMEPAERETMVAYG
-455 RGHTKALYISV
+455 RS
-466 KTNDRV
+466 
-472 VSRVL
+472 
-477 IDNGSALNVCPLST
+477 ST
-491 LEKLD
+491 LL
-496 IDPTRVRVNSMVVR
+496 PTPE
-510 AFDGTRREVL
+510 DETHHWQPIEWQPL
-520 GEIDLPVEIG
+520 
-530 PQVYDIN
+530 
-537 FQVLRIDSPYNLLL
+537 
-551 GRPWLHTAGAVP
+551 
-563 SSLHQKMKLI
+563 
-573 IGNQL
+573 NQ
-578 VTILAEE
+578 
-585 PISIYNDGEIPYIDG
+585 G
-600 CAPEE
+600 
-605 ASFHS
+605 
-610 FEFVTV
+610 
-616 IHRVA
+616 
-621 AVEPRLSKAGIMVAK
+621 LSRAGIMVAK
-636 EFVKAGFQPGQG
+636 RIC
-648 LGYANQGRTTIVTL
+648 QGRISARAR
-662 EGNKD
+662 
-667 KYGLGYTP
+667 YGLGYTP
-675 TRRDRQMA
+675 RLERTVRWLMKPG
-683 YEARRQRAAAKLKGE
+683 RQRAAAKLRGE
-698 KWPERRIAIPHIRTT
+698 KWPEKKMVIPHIRTT

-721 VDEGDVDELALLFTE
+721 VDEGDVDELALLFAE

-745 EGDSAAFPVHADQHE
+745 EGDSTAFPIHPDQYE
-760 EIDLEDFLDEEN
+760 EPT
-772 LKGYRIDEETLDEDT
+772 R
-787 WEDDDLPDLLPH
+787 
-799 LMVPRGL
+799 V
-806 DTLEFEIFCEHGDPE
+806 C
-821 SHLRKYREKMALHT
+821 SHLVLSAEEYCLLGGFGKSFPGPIPPQPSKT
-835 NNEFLMISTFHE
+835 PPS
-847 SLPECAVTW
+847 
-856 FYQLK
+856 
-861 NLACWG
+861 
-867 DLAKAFLDRYRHN
+867 N
-880 IKAPPPN
+880 I
-887 LITTAV
+887 ITTT
-893 AEEEDAGP
+893 AEEEYAGP
-901 MVEGLSIHTIAGE
+901 MVEGLSIHTITEE

-921 PTRHCQQGEEVKT
+921 PTRHCQQGEEAKT

-965 KTDCS
+965 KTNCS

-983 PSDILEALERQDEG
+983 PNDILEALERQDEG

-1014 EEPREVKIGTRCAAE
+1014 EEPREVKIGTRCTTE

-1121 KVRMCVDYRDLNRAS
+1121 KVRINECRVLIHGRILRVQSDQNGRRRQS
-1136 PKDNFPLP
+1136 PRLLSS
-1144 HIDTLVDNTAT
+1144 HI
-1155 NVVFSFMDGFSGYNQ
+1155 G
-1170 IKMAEEDKSKTAF
+1170 EP
-1183 VTHWGTFVYDVMP
+1183 FVYDVMP

-1285 AKVQAIRSMPAPKD
+1285 AKVQAIRSMPAPKTEKEI
-1299 RERDPKLLGKEFN
+1299 RSFLGRIN

-1343 CQKAFD
+1343 CQKS
-1349 KIKEY
+1349 
-1354 LLNPPILVPP
+1354 LLTRSRI
-1364 TPGRPLILY
+1364 
-1373 LTVQEA
+1373 QEA

-1456 TGKIARWQITR
+1456 TGKIARWQVLLSEVRHLICGLGKAIKGQAIADYLADY
-1467 PEQLELM
+1467 PSEQ
-1474 DSEFPDED
+1474 
-1482 VMIVEEDNQG
+1482 
-1492 RWKLYFD
+1492 WKLYFD

-1585 YISRLI
+1585 YISRLV

-1652 AEIDDKPWYYDIK
+1652 AEIDNKPWYYDIK
-1665 RFIQDREYPSR
+1665 RFIQDREYPPR
-1676 ATENEKKYIRRM
+1676 ATENEKKMQKEANRLIPR
-1688 AFQGTASD
+1688 D
-1696 MSRRA
+1696 
-1701 INARCIRTA
+1701 ARGIDGSPCQRTLPGPEDYESWLLLVDNGEGLHQTCPDVPQMPDVSEQQE
-1710 RTHLPKYL
+1710 RT
-1718 HTMASPWPF
+1718 SPISSHYGLAVAF
-1727 SAWGMDVI
+1727 SAWGMD
-1735 GAITPKASNG
+1735 
-1745 HEFILVAI
+1745 
-1753 DYFTKWVEACSFKNV
+1753 WVEACSFKNV

-1915 FIDEKEIGGTVPR
+1915 FIDEKRLAALCHGQLYQRRIERAYNKKARPR
-1928 TALPETDRKSL
+1928 TFQPGDLVLKKRNMALSDPRGKFAPSY
-1939 QQEGSTSHFPTRR
+1939 EGPYVVKKAFSGR
-1952 SRSEEEEYGPI
+1952 SNHSG
-1963 RSTRKVRTII
+1963 

>member
-1 MAEEASK
+1 
-8 LRGLEA
+8 
-14 RVAALETKFN
+14 
-24 FLLQFMRR
+24 
-32 WTEREEEKKKA
+32 
-43 TISKRQKEIY
+43 
-53 PALSL
+53 
-58 SKAAQTLPTPR
+58 
-69 RPAFHIPRPS
+69 
-79 RTEPRQFQPLP
+79 
-90 IPVLQ
+90 
-95 LYALLIKK
+95 
-103 KMITPVNQRTR
+103 
-114 IGPQPKDYNKDL
+114 
-126 TCEYHQGEVGH
+126 
-137 TVENCRVLRHR
+137 
-148 IQDLLDQGV
+148 
-157 LKFRIEGVI
+157 
-166 NTIGAEK
+166 
-173 DEEVDIT
+173 
-180 STRIPWEPLFHEL
+180 
-193 KKRGLLP
+193 
-200 APRAPKESTEAGTC
+200 
-214 QYHPGAR
+214 
-221 DHNLQGCEEFKKEV
+221 
-235 AGLITKGLIR
+235 
-245 RRGEQPERDCMT
+245 
-257 IDQLRLSP
+257 
-265 YEKTNFQ
+265 
-272 ARMERIEEDF
+272 
-282 EKFCVRKKER
+282 
-292 KSWGNSHQP
+292 
-301 HHWKCP
+301 
-307 GPIQWSSVMLPKKR
+307 
-321 SCFRQLRKKIPWN
+321 
-334 YGMKVISTRESQ
+334 
-346 PKTKEEVVGNL
+346 
-357 TSGLGGITR
+357 
-366 SGRCYTPEELEK
+366 
-378 RRKEAGKAVEDPV
+378 
-391 TNNEG
+391 
-396 SRGRGRRFPPNHQE
+396 
-410 KALLKVLNEAYVP
+410 
-423 EDITGPSFENMV
+423 
-435 TSILV
+435 
-440 TNQLTFSDDELPPEG
+440 
-455 RGHTKALYISV
+455 
-466 KTNDRV
+466 
-472 VSRVL
+472 
-477 IDNGSALNVCPLST
+477 
-491 LEKLD
+491 
-496 IDPTRVRVNSMVVR
+496 
-510 AFDGTRREVL
+510 
-520 GEIDLPVEIG
+520 
-530 PQVYDIN
+530 
-537 FQVLRIDSPYNLLL
+537 
-551 GRPWLHTAGAVP
+551 
-563 SSLHQKMKLI
+563 
-573 IGNQL
+573 
-578 VTILAEE
+578 
-585 PISIYNDGEIPYIDG
+585 
-600 CAPEE
+600 
-605 ASFHS
+605 
-610 FEFVTV
+610 
-616 IHRVA
+616 
-621 AVEPRLSKAGIMVAK
+621 
-636 EFVKAGFQPGQG
+636 
-648 LGYANQGRTTIVTL
+648 
-662 EGNKD
+662 
-667 KYGLGYTP
+667 
-675 TRRDRQMA
+675 
-683 YEARRQRAAAKLKGE
+683 
-698 KWPERRIAIPHIRTT
+698 
-713 FPASAMFQ
+713 
-721 VDEGDVDELALLFTE
+721 
-736 DLNVNAITT
+736 
-745 EGDSAAFPVHADQHE
+745 
-760 EIDLEDFLDEEN
+760 
-772 LKGYRIDEETLDEDT
+772 
-787 WEDDDLPDLLPH
+787 
-799 LMVPRGL
+799 
-806 DTLEFEIFCEHGDPE
+806 
-821 SHLRKYREKMALHT
+821 
-835 NNEFLMISTFHE
+835 
-847 SLPECAVTW
+847 
-856 FYQLK
+856 
-861 NLACWG
+861 
-867 DLAKAFLDRYRHN
+867 
-880 IKAPPPN
+880 
-887 LITTAV
+887 
-893 AEEEDAGP
+893 
-901 MVEGLSIHTIAGE
+901 
-914 EDSTTTP
+914 
-921 PTRHCQQGEEVKT
+921 
-934 WTCVPLLQRVS
+934 
-945 SSNEI
+945 
-950 TRKTSNDP
+950 
-958 HVSKIDN
+958 
-965 KTDCS
+965 
-970 LDNIDNSDEEIEL
+970 
-983 PSDILEALERQDEG
+983 
-997 SKPNIEE
+997 

-1014 EEPREVKIGTRCAAE
+1014 KEPREVKIGTRCTIE
-1029 QKEALIAL
+1029 QKEALITL

-1112 IVPVPKKDG
+1112 IIPVPKKDG

-1155 NVVFSFMDGFSGYNQ
+1155 NVVFSFMDRFSGYNQ

-1285 AKVQAIRSMPAPKD
+1285 AKVQAIRSMPAPRTEKEI
-1299 RERDPKLLGKEFN
+1299 RSFLGRIN

-1379 SMGCMLGQQDETG
+1379 SMGCMLGQQDKTG

-1456 TGKIARWQITR
+1456 TGKIARWQVLLSEFDILFVAR
-1467 PEQLELM
+1467 KAIKGQAIADYLADYPSEQLELM

-1482 VMIVEEDNQG
+1482 VMTVDEDNQG

-1652 AEIDDKPWYYDIK
+1652 AEIDDKPWYFDIK

-1688 AFQGTASD
+1688 AFQFFLSEEILYKRTHDATLLRCVDAEEANRLIREMHAGLMGAHANGPFLARKI
-1696 MSRRA
+1696 MRA
-1701 INARCIRTA
+1701 GYYWLTMERDCIRHVQTCHKCQMYQNSKNA
-1710 RTHLPKYL
+1710 PPQYL

-1889 IPSLRILSQT
+1889 ILSLRILSQT

-1915 FIDEKEIGGTVPR
+1915 FIDEKRLAALCHGQLYQRRIERAYNKKARPR
-1928 TALPETDRKSL
+1928 TFQPGDLVLKKRNMALSDPRGKFAPSY
-1939 QQEGSTSHFPTRR
+1939 EGPYVVKKAFSGGAIILADMDGEEFR
-1952 SRSEEEEYGPI
+1952 SPI
-1963 RSTRKVRTII
+1963 NSDSVIKYHV

>member
-1 MAEEASK
+1 
-8 LRGLEA
+8 
-14 RVAALETKFN
+14 
-24 FLLQFMRR
+24 
-32 WTEREEEKKKA
+32 
-43 TISKRQKEIY
+43 
-53 PALSL
+53 
-58 SKAAQTLPTPR
+58 
-69 RPAFHIPRPS
+69 
-79 RTEPRQFQPLP
+79 
-90 IPVLQ
+90 
-95 LYALLIKK
+95 
-103 KMITPVNQRTR
+103 MITPVNQRTR

-137 TVENCRVLRHR
+137 AVENCRVLRHR

-180 STRIPWEPLFHEL
+180 STKIPWEPLFHEL
-193 KKRGLLP
+193 KKARATPCTKGTKRVDRSRHVPVSSRGSRP
-200 APRAPKESTEAGTC
+200 QPTRMRRVQEGS
-214 QYHPGAR
+214 R
-221 DHNLQGCEEFKKEV
+221 

-245 RRGEQPERDCMT
+245 RKGEQPERDCMT

-282 EKFCVRKKER
+282 EKFCERKKEELGKLTPATPLEMSGPDPVVIR
-292 KSWGNSHQP
+292 YVTKEKVVLQTASVSAVQSSEKVPSVVIQVPQP
-301 HHWKCP
+301 FP
-307 GPIQWSSVMLPKKR
+307 YQDS
-321 SCFRQLRKKIPWN
+321 KKIPWN

-391 TNNEG
+391 KTKAAEEG
-396 SRGRGRRFPPNHQE
+396 GRRFPPNHQE

-648 LGYANQGRTTIVTL
+648 MDWGIPRPEGIVRWPMKPGGKEL
-662 EGNKD
+662 QRSSKERN
-667 KYGLGYTP
+667 GLRG
-675 TRRDRQMA
+675 
-683 YEARRQRAAAKLKGE
+683 
-698 KWPERRIAIPHIRTT
+698 RIAIPHIRTT

-806 DTLEFEIFCEHGDPE
+806 DTLE
-821 SHLRKYREKMALHT
+821 LRDILRAWRPG
-835 NNEFLMISTFHE
+835 ISSTE
-847 SLPECAVTW
+847 
-856 FYQLK
+856 LK

-921 PTRHCQQGEEVKT
+921 PTRHCQQGEE
-934 WTCVPLLQRVS
+934 
-945 SSNEI
+945 
-950 TRKTSNDP
+950 
-958 HVSKIDN
+958 
-965 KTDCS
+965 
-970 LDNIDNSDEEIEL
+970 
-983 PSDILEALERQDEG
+983 
-997 SKPNIEE
+997 
-1004 LEIVNLANEG
+1004 ANEG

-1093 KQLKAGFLST
+1093 KQLKA
-1103 VTYSDWVAN
+1103 
-1112 IVPVPKKDG
+1112 
-1121 KVRMCVDYRDLNRAS
+1121 
-1136 PKDNFPLP
+1136 
-1144 HIDTLVDNTAT
+1144 AT

-1215 DMIHHEIEV
+1215 DMIHHEIE
-1224 YVDDMIAKS
+1224 
-1233 RTAQDH
+1233 
-1239 LTDLRKLFQRL
+1239 
-1250 KKYQLRL
+1250 KYQLRL

-1285 AKVQAIRSMPAPKD
+1285 AKVQAIRSMPAPRTEKEI
-1299 RERDPKLLGKEFN
+1299 RSFLGRIN

-1413 LVEKTCCALAWA
+1413 LVEKTCCALGLGLQEAETVHA
-1425 SKKLRQYMLY
+1425 LLHH
-1435 YTTWLV
+1435 LV
-1441 SRMDPIKYIFEKPAL
+1441 GIPDGPESSTSFEKPAL
-1456 TGKIARWQITR
+1456 TGKIARWQVLLSEFDILFVAR
-1467 PEQLELM
+1467 KAIKGQAIADYLADYPSEQLEL
-1474 DSEFPDED
+1474 
-1482 VMIVEEDNQG
+1482 NG
-1492 RWKLYFD
+1492 LRR
-1499 GAANAVGSG
+1499 NAVGSG

-1585 YISRLI
+1585 YISRLV

-1652 AEIDDKPWYYDIK
+1652 AEIDDKPCSFLSGEILYK
-1665 RFIQDREYPSR
+1665 
-1676 ATENEKKYIRRM
+1676 
-1688 AFQGTASD
+1688 
-1696 MSRRA
+1696 
-1701 INARCIRTA
+1701 
-1710 RTHLPKYL
+1710 RTHDATLLRCVDAEEANRLIPRDARGINGSPCQRTLPGPEDHESWLLLVDNGEGL
-1718 HTMASPWPF
+1718 HQTCPDVPQMPDVSEQQERTSPI
-1727 SAWGMDVI
+1727 SSHYGLA
-1735 GAITPKASNG
+1735 
-1745 HEFILVAI
+1745 
-1753 DYFTKWVEACSFKNV
+1753 
-1768 TQVAVTRFVKNNI
+1768 VAVLSLGNGCDRCELPQRRLTGMSSYCYASSSRF
-1781 ICRYGMPEMLIT
+1781 
-1793 DNASNLNNRMMDQL
+1793 
-1807 CQQFKI
+1807 

-1907 QARYEQLN
+1907 QAPLYQRRIERAYN
-1915 FIDEKEIGGTVPR
+1915 KKARPR
-1928 TALPETDRKSL
+1928 TFQPGDLVLKKRNMALSDPRGKFAPSY
-1939 QQEGSTSHFPTRR
+1939 EGPYVVKKAFSGGAIILADMDGEEFR
-1952 SRSEEEEYGPI
+1952 SPI
-1963 RSTRKVRTII
+1963 NSDSVIKYHV

>member
-24 FLLQFMRR
+24 FLLQFIRR
-32 WTEREEEKKKA
+32 LTEREEEKKKA

-79 RTEPRQFQPLP
+79 RTEPRQFQPLANP
-90 IPVLQ
+90 SPTTVYLAGQEEDDYACQPEDAYRTTTQRLQ
-95 LYALLIKK
+95 
-103 KMITPVNQRTR
+103 QR
-114 IGPQPKDYNKDL
+114 PDL
-126 TCEYHQGEVGH
+126 SEGYSLHQGH
-137 TVENCRVLRHR
+137 QKSR
-148 IQDLLDQGV
+148 
-157 LKFRIEGVI
+157 
-166 NTIGAEK
+166 
-173 DEEVDIT
+173 
-180 STRIPWEPLFHEL
+180 
-193 KKRGLLP
+193 
-200 APRAPKESTEAGTC
+200 TEAGTC

-235 AGLITKGLIR
+235 ASLITKGLIR

-272 ARMERIEEDF
+272 ARMERIKEDF
-282 EKFCVRKKER
+282 EEFCEKKKEELG
-292 KSWGNSHQP
+292 KLTPATPLEMSKPDPVVIHYAT
-301 HHWKCP
+301 KEK
-307 GPIQWSSVMLPKKR
+307 VMLQTASVSAVQSSEKVPSVVIQVPQPFPYQDSKR
-321 SCFRQLRKKIPWN
+321 IPWN
-334 YGMKVISTRESQ
+334 YGMKVISTRESK
-346 PKTKEEVVGNL
+346 PKTEEEVVGNL

-378 RRKEAGKAVEDPV
+378 RRKEAGKAVEDPTKTKAAEEEAADFLRIIKSSEYSIV
-391 TNNEG
+391 KQLSKMPSHISVLSLTT
-396 SRGRGRRFPPNHQE
+396 RIRIPQE
-410 KALLKVLNEAYVP
+410 SPAE
-423 EDITGPSFENMV
+423 I
-435 TSILV
+435 

-466 KTNDRV
+466 KTNDRI

-496 IDPTRVRVNSMVVR
+496 IDPTRVRVNSMIVR
-510 AFDGTRREVL
+510 AFDGTRRE
-520 GEIDLPVEIG
+520 GDHGCIRPEQYLP
-530 PQVYDIN
+530 
-537 FQVLRIDSPYNLLL
+537 PYI
-551 GRPWLHTAGAVP
+551 
-563 SSLHQKMKLI
+563 QKMKLI

-600 CAPEE
+600 CASEE

-621 AVEPRLSKAGIMVAK
+621 AVEPKVIQSWDHGSQGIR
-636 EFVKAGFQPGQG
+636 QG
-648 LGYANQGRTTIVTL
+648 GISARARI
-662 EGNKD
+662 
-667 KYGLGYTP
+667 
-675 TRRDRQMA
+675 RQMA
-683 YEARRQRAAAKLKGE
+683 YEARRQRAAAKLRGE
-698 KWPERRIAIPHIRTT
+698 KWPERKMVIPHIRTT

-745 EGDSAAFPVHADQHE
+745 EGDSAAFPIHADQHE

-772 LKGYRIDEETLDEDT
+772 LKGYRIEEETLDEDT

-799 LMVPRGL
+799 LMVPHGL
-806 DTLEFEIFCEHGDPE
+806 ETLEFEIFCEHGDPE

-861 NLACWG
+861 NITCWR
-867 DLAKAFLDRYRHN
+867 DLARAFLDRYQCNRKAATPPAKDPDS
-880 IKAPPPN
+880 ITITKEGEEPLKAPPPSN
-887 LITTAV
+887 IITTTS
-893 AEEEDAGP
+893 AEEEYAGP

-921 PTRHCQQGEEVKT
+921 PTRHCQQGEEAKT

-958 HVSKIDN
+958 H
-965 KTDCS
+965 
-970 LDNIDNSDEEIEL
+970 
-983 PSDILEALERQDEG
+983 RQDEG

-1004 LEIVNLANEG
+1004 LETVNLADEG
-1014 EEPREVKIGTRCAAE
+1014 EEPREVKIGTRCATE

-1061 HKIPL
+1061 HKIPFEARMQAREASTAPNEARSHFEDQGGSG
-1066 KPECKP
+1066 KAIEGRIPEHSNLFGLGSQYSP
-1072 VKQAL
+1072 S
-1077 RRMKPEVILKI
+1077 PEKGW
-1088 KEEVE
+1088 K
-1093 KQLKAGFLST
+1093 T
-1103 VTYSDWVAN
+1103 
-1112 IVPVPKKDG
+1112 
-1121 KVRMCVDYRDLNRAS
+1121 
-1136 PKDNFPLP
+1136 
-1144 HIDTLVDNTAT
+1144 T
-1155 NVVFSFMDGFSGYNQ
+1155 NAVFSFMDGFSGYNQ

-1257 NPNKCAFGVTSGKLL
+1257 KPEQVCLWRHIRKVIRAS
-1272 GFIVSGR
+1272 SSAAE

-1285 AKVQAIRSMPAPKD
+1285 AKLASLHSLLRPAS
-1299 RERDPKLLGKEFN
+1299 L
-1312 YIARFIAQLTATC
+1312 C
-1325 EPLFK
+1325 SSC
-1330 LLRKDVKIKWTED
+1330 LRKDVKIKWTED
-1343 CQKAFD
+1343 CQRAFD

-1456 TGKIARWQITR
+1456 TGKIARLPVRAVRAEWT
-1467 PEQLELM
+1467 
-1474 DSEFPDED
+1474 SEFPDED
-1482 VMIVEEDNQG
+1482 VMTVDEDNHG

-1535 TEYEACIV
+1535 TELTE
-1543 GLQAALEF
+1543 
-1551 GAYELEVF
+1551 
-1559 GDSLLIVSQT
+1559 
-1569 NGEWQARDP
+1569 NG
-1578 KLIPYQR
+1578 KLGIPSSSRIQR
-1585 YISRLI
+1585 YISRLV
-1591 PKFKYVTFTYTPRA
+1591 PKFKYITFTYTPRA

-1630 LRIETRDIPAY
+1630 LRNRDSRHSRHTTESIHHGRPKMRRNTSEGWPSSSFLSGEILYKRTHDATLLR
-1641 CVCIEECMNVE
+1641 CVDAEEANRLIQEMHAGLMGAHANGPFL
-1652 AEIDDKPWYYDIK
+1652 ARKIMRAGYYWLTMERD
-1665 RFIQDREYPSR
+1665 
-1676 ATENEKKYIRRM
+1676 
-1688 AFQGTASD
+1688 
-1696 MSRRA
+1696 
-1701 INARCIRTA
+1701 CIRHVQTCHKCQMYQNSKNA
-1710 RTHLPKYL
+1710 PPQYL

-1768 TQVAVTRFVKNNI
+1768 TQVAVTR
-1781 ICRYGMPEMLIT
+1781 
-1793 DNASNLNNRMMDQL
+1793 L

-1915 FIDEKEIGGTVPR
+1915 FIDEKRLAALCHGQLYQRRIERAYNKKARPR
-1928 TALPETDRKSL
+1928 TFQPGDLVLKKRNMALSDPRGKFAPSY
-1939 QQEGSTSHFPTRR
+1939 EGPYVVKKAFSGGAIILADMDGEEFR
-1952 SRSEEEEYGPI
+1952 SPI
-1963 RSTRKVRTII
+1963 NSDSVIKYHV

>member
-1 MAEEASK
+1 MRGGRVGFIENRARLAQHHHARRMTVLRELWYCHVAVLSFHASSPSNPPRFPCAYPFLSDFRGQFWRSSGTQNGSCGISSESSRRPLSNDIKFARIGVRTRELWLPEVGVSELFSCTLPAKIPIKRGMLSANREFHDVAGVIIFPTHPGSRINLLRAGKTLRAKAAVREKKCVLLPARFFSNLVPVPDSRESELGLVRYGPASRVHRGVFGPFEGSFPIRIPADPDKFLAIREFHVVHGCVLFPMCPGSQINLLRVRKTLCASAATSVGKFRKFQHSLISSACFHARGRRSSRCRILTILVSSESLRYLLFNGVVSSIQFLVWSMVRSNLGQTWSTLVKLGRTWSK
-8 LRGLEA
+8 LSKLLEMYPGLHFKGFWARWTLVGLETGSVKP
-14 RVAALETKFN
+14 RSN
-24 FLLQFMRR
+24 FGRSTLVKLG
-32 WTEREEEKKKA
+32 
-43 TISKRQKEIY
+43 
-53 PALSL
+53 
-58 SKAAQTLPTPR
+58 QTLGNVSRTFFLGVFDAESPRRIRPAWPIQAPAPTQVPAPAPTPQM
-69 RPAFHIPRPS
+69 PAGPVGNQPNDNRWL
-79 RTEPRQFQPLP
+79 RKEPRQFTPLP
-90 IPVLQ
+90 MPMTE
-95 LYALLIKK
+95 LYPILIEKSLISPIVPK
-103 KMITPVNQRTR
+103 PYS
-114 IGPQPKDYNKDL
+114 GPQRRDFNPNSACDF
-126 TCEYHQGEVGH
+126 HFGEVGH
-137 TVENCRVLRHR
+137 TVENCGQLRHR
-148 IQDLLDQGV
+148 VQDLIDHGV
-157 LKFRIEGVI
+157 LKFEGLPNITTNPLPKHPEGGVNMVEIEEGNEENI
-166 NTIGAEK
+166 AWRRLFYTLEK
-173 DEEVDIT
+173 QKHIT
-180 STRIPWEPLFHEL
+180 PLDAPPGPSTGDSCE
-193 KKRGLLP
+193 
-200 APRAPKESTEAGTC
+200 
-214 QYHPGAR
+214 YHSGAR
-221 DHNLQGCEEFKKEV
+221 GHSLDCCEEFKKK
-235 AGLITKGLIR
+235 ITDL
-245 RRGEQPERDCMT
+245 
-257 IDQLRLSP
+257 
-265 YEKTNFQ
+265 
-272 ARMERIEEDF
+272 MENGIVGREEIP
-282 EKFCVRKKER
+282 
-292 KSWGNSHQP
+292 S
-301 HHWKCP
+301 
-307 GPIQWSSVMLPKKR
+307 KR
-321 SCFRQLRKKIPWN
+321 SRQPDDPSEFDWMKK
-334 YGMKVISTRESQ
+334 
-346 PKTKEEVVGNL
+346 L
-357 TSGLGGITR
+357 TWG
-366 SGRCYTPEELEK
+366 YFM
-378 RRKEAGKAVEDPV
+378 EDD
-391 TNNEG
+391 T
-396 SRGRGRRFPPNHQE
+396 
-410 KALLKVLNEAYVP
+410 
-423 EDITGPSFENMV
+423 
-435 TSILV
+435 
-440 TNQLTFSDDELPPEG
+440 DEW
-455 RGHTKALYISV
+455 R
-466 KTNDRV
+466 
-472 VSRVL
+472 
-477 IDNGSALNVCPLST
+477 
-491 LEKLD
+491 D
-496 IDPTRVRVNSMVVR
+496 IDFTK
-510 AFDGTRREVL
+510 F
-520 GEIDLPVEIG
+520 
-530 PQVYDIN
+530 
-537 FQVLRIDSPYNLLL
+537 FQFPCLI
-551 GRPWLHTAGAVP
+551 VP
-563 SSLHQKMKLI
+563 P
-573 IGNQL
+573 G
-578 VTILAEE
+578 
-585 PISIYNDGEIPYIDG
+585 
-600 CAPEE
+600 
-605 ASFHS
+605 
-610 FEFVTV
+610 FVT
-616 IHRVA
+616 
-621 AVEPRLSKAGIMVAK
+621 P
-636 EFVKAGFQPGQG
+636 
-648 LGYANQGRTTIVTL
+648 
-662 EGNKD
+662 
-667 KYGLGYTP
+667 
-675 TRRDRQMA
+675 
-683 YEARRQRAAAKLKGE
+683 
-698 KWPERRIAIPHIRTT
+698 
-713 FPASAMFQ
+713 
-721 VDEGDVDELALLFTE
+721 
-736 DLNVNAITT
+736 
-745 EGDSAAFPVHADQHE
+745 
-760 EIDLEDFLDEEN
+760 
-772 LKGYRIDEETLDEDT
+772 
-787 WEDDDLPDLLPH
+787 
-799 LMVPRGL
+799 
-806 DTLEFEIFCEHGDPE
+806 EFEIFYEDGDPE
-821 SHLRKYREKMALHT
+821 VHLQKYGEKMALHLE
-835 NNEFLMISTFHE
+835 NELLMISVFPE
-847 SLPECAVTW
+847 SLDTASMPHSILE
-856 FYQLK
+856 YLGLK
-861 NLACWG
+861 KDEEPYIIPDPGVGEVIVEIKEEPSVLSLPALTEG
-867 DLAKAFLDRYRHN
+867 EEGEEP

-983 PSDILEALERQDEG
+983 PNDILEALERQDEG

-1004 LEIVNLANEG
+1004 LEIVNLADKG

-1121 KVRMCVDYRDLNRAS
+1121 KVRINERRILLYGRILRVQSDQEWPRKTS
-1136 PKDNFPLP
+1136 PRPLLS
-1144 HIDTLVDNTAT
+1144 HIGEPSCMMSCLSV
-1155 NVVFSFMDGFSGYNQ
+1155 
-1170 IKMAEEDKSKTAF
+1170 
-1183 VTHWGTFVYDVMP
+1183 
-1196 FGLKNAGATYQ
+1196 LKNAGATYQ

-1233 RTAQDH
+1233 HTAQDH

-1285 AKVQAIRSMPAPKD
+1285 AKT
-1299 RERDPKLLGKEFN
+1299 
-1312 YIARFIAQLTATC
+1312 ARK
-1325 EPLFK
+1325 P
-1330 LLRKDVKIKWTED
+1330 
-1343 CQKAFD
+1343 FD

-1456 TGKIARWQITR
+1456 TGKIARWQVLLSEFDILFVAR
-1467 PEQLELM
+1467 KAIKGQAIADYLADYPSEQLELM

-1482 VMIVEEDNQG
+1482 VMTVDEDNHG

-1585 YISRLI
+1585 YISRLV

-1688 AFQGTASD
+1688 AFQHVQTCHKCQMYQNSK
-1696 MSRRA
+1696 
-1701 INARCIRTA
+1701 NA
-1710 RTHLPKYL
+1710 PPQYL

-1915 FIDEKEIGGTVPR
+1915 FIDEKRLAALCHGQLYQRRIERAYNKKARPR
-1928 TALPETDRKSL
+1928 TFQPGDLVLKKRNMALSDPRGKFAPSY
-1939 QQEGSTSHFPTRR
+1939 EGPYVVKKAFSGGAIILADMDGEEFR
-1952 SRSEEEEYGPI
+1952 SPI
-1963 RSTRKVRTII
+1963 NSDSVIKYHV